1 MSVFNFKKFSIIQSK
16 SAMKVGTDG
25 VLLGSWVNCEKANN
39 ILDIGSGTGLL
50 ALMLAQRNTSCI
62 INAIEIDKDASD
74 EAQLNIINSDWSN
87 RISVQNIDIQSYK
100 SNIKY
105 DLIISNPPF
114 YPSSFFNNKRII
126 ARHTNLL
133 SFDDLISSSVSLL
146 SIKGLFAVVIPKNYE
161 LDFCQ
166 RARDNK
172 LFILR
177 VCNVKG
183 RKNTDI
189 KRVLLEFSFLES
201 RVTNE
206 NLIVEESRHQY
217 TKEYTDLCKDF
228 YLKM

>member
-25 VLLGSWVNCEKANN
+25 VLLGSWVNCEEANN
-39 ILDIGSGTGLL
+39 ILDIGSGTGLI
-50 ALMLAQRNTSCI
+50 ALMLAQRNTSCSI
-62 INAIEIDKDASD
+62 KAIEIDKDAAD

-87 RISVQNIDIQSYK
+87 RISVQNINIQSYK

-114 YPSSFFNNKRII
+114 YPSIFFHNKRTI

-133 SFDDLISSSVSLL
+133 SFDDLISSSARLL
-146 SIKGLFAVVIPKNYE
+146 SFTGLFAVVIPKNYE

-183 RKNTDI
+183 QKNTDI